1 MLRIGT
7 LNATQCKIQGFMM
20 NKTNTIHIR
29 TSITELVMINQ
40 IRRPIYSFIGITLIS
55 FTLGG
60 CIIHVNAKN
69 KDWDTDPTFYSSD
82 VKSTNKSVKV
92 GAGRTVQ
99 DVGSLNGSVVIKD
112 KVTAARVSSTN
123 GSISIGDDV
132 KVDSVNGVNG
142 QIKIGEGFVAE
153 QNVSTV
159 NGQIEIQE
167 QGLIGGELSTVNG
180 NISVSGVIVENDI
193 VTVNGN
199 VTLKDGSLV
208 KGDVYF
214 NGHSNQKYNKNYPV
228 LYISADSKVEGN
240 IILER
245 PVELALENQS
255 LESKVK
261 RLYKD

>member
-1 MLRIGT
+1 
-7 LNATQCKIQGFMM
+7 MM

-29 TSITELVMINQ
+29 TSITELAMINQ

-55 FTLGG
+55 FALSG

-69 KDWDTDPTFYSSD
+69 KDWDTDTTAYSSD

-99 DVGSLNGSVVIKD
+99 DVGSVNGSVIIKN
-112 KVTAARVSSTN
+112 KVTAERVSNTN
-123 GSISIGDDV
+123 GSISIGDNV
-132 KVDSVNGVNG
+132 KVASVNGVNG
-142 QIKIGEGFVAE
+142 QIKIGKDFVAE

-159 NGQIEIQE
+159 NGQIKIQE
-167 QGLIGGELSTVNG
+167 QGQIGGELSTVNG
-180 NISVSGVIVENDI
+180 NISINGVIVEKNI

-208 KGDVYF
+208 KGNIYF
-214 NGHSNQKYNKNYPV
+214 SGQSNQNYNKNYPV
-228 LYISADSKVEGN
+228 LFISADSNVEGD

-245 PVELALENQS
+245 PVELAFENKR